1 MKKRK
6 LESFSHKYNNFV
18 IILQQTIFMQFNIK
32 NISDW
37 QNVVDSILPELKHNI
52 LLLKGNLGAGKTTF
66 TQFLLKNLGSK
77 DEVNSPTYSIV
88 NEYNSPKGK
97 IYHFDLYRL
106 KNIEEVYDIGI
117 EEYLDNA
124 FLCIIEWPEVYED
137 ELYGL
142 NYHSMSINNTGE
154 NREITFD

>member
-1 MKKRK
+1 MEVIINK
-6 LESFSHKYNNFV
+6 LE
-18 IILQQTIFMQFNIK
+18 
-32 NISDW
+32 DW
-37 QNVVDSILPELKHNI
+37 QGVVDQIIPQLQHNI
-52 LLLKGNLGAGKTTF
+52 FLLKGNLGAGKTTF

-88 NEYNSPKGK
+88 NEYNTPKGK
-97 IYHFDLYRL
+97 IFHFDLYRL

-142 NYHSMSINNTGE
+142 KYHTMSINNTGE
-154 NREITFD
+154 HREVTFD

>member
-1 MKKRK
+1 MF
-6 LESFSHKYNNFV
+6 LLLF
-18 IILQQTIFMQFNIK
+18 LQQITFMQFNIK
-32 NISDW
+32 HIEDW
-37 QNVVDSILPELKHNI
+37 QGIVEQIIPQLQHNI

-66 TQFLLKNLGSK
+66 TQFLLKNMESQ

-88 NEYNSPKGK
+88 NEYNTPKGK

-124 FLCIIEWPEVYED
+124 FLCIIEWPEVYEE

-142 NYHSMSINNTGE
+142 PYHTMSIINTGE
-154 NREITFD
+154 KREISFE

>member
-1 MKKRK
+1 MEITINK
-6 LESFSHKYNNFV
+6 LE
-18 IILQQTIFMQFNIK
+18 
-32 NISDW
+32 DW
-37 QNVVDSILPELKHNI
+37 QDVVEQIIPHLKHNI

-66 TQFLLKNLGSK
+66 TQFLLKDLGSA

-88 NEYNSPKGK
+88 NEYNTPKGK
-97 IYHFDLYRL
+97 VYHFDLYRL
-106 KNIEEVYDIGI
+106 KNLEEVYDIGI

-124 FLCIIEWPEVYED
+124 FLCIIEWPEVYEE

-142 NYHSMSINNTGE
+142 EYHMMSITNTGE

>member
-1 MKKRK
+1 MQQITFMEFHIKS
-6 LESFSHKYNNFV
+6 LE
-18 IILQQTIFMQFNIK
+18 
-32 NISDW
+32 DW
-37 QNVVDSILPELKHNI
+37 QGIVEKIVPQLQHNI
-52 LLLKGNLGAGKTTF
+52 FLLKGNLGAGKTTF

-88 NEYNSPKGK
+88 NEYNTPKGK
-97 IYHFDLYRL
+97 VYHFDLYRL

-124 FLCIIEWPEVYED
+124 FLCIIEWPEVYEE

-142 NYHSMSINNTGE
+142 KYHSMSILNTGE
-154 NREITFD
+154 NREITFE

>member
-1 MKKRK
+1 MDFK
-6 LESFSHKYNNFV
+6 
-18 IILQQTIFMQFNIK
+18 IK
-32 NISDW
+32 AIEDW
-37 QNVVDSILPELKHNI
+37 QEVVDSIIPQLKHNI

-66 TQFLLKNLGSK
+66 TQFLLKKLESS

-88 NEYNSPKGK
+88 NEYNTPKGK
-97 IYHFDLYRL
+97 VYHFDLYRL

-124 FLCIIEWPEVYED
+124 FLCIIEWPEVYEE

-142 NYHSMSINNTGE
+142 NYHTMSIVNTGDE
-154 NREITFD
+154 REVLFE

>member
-1 MKKRK
+1 MAKRK
-6 LESFSHKYNNFV
+6 LESSSHKYNNFV

>member
-1 MKKRK
+1 MN
-6 LESFSHKYNNFV
+6 Y
-18 IILQQTIFMQFNIK
+18 TIHTIE
-32 NISDW
+32 DW
-37 QNVVDSILPELKHNI
+37 QKIVDTIIPQLQYNI

-66 TQFLLKNLGSK
+66 TQFLLKNLGST

-88 NEYNSPKGK
+88 NEYNTPKGK
-97 IYHFDLYRL
+97 VYHFDLYRL

-142 NYHSMSINNTGE
+142 KYHEMSIVNNGE
-154 NREITFD
+154 NREILFD